1 MEAPSSGLRN
11 WVAVVIGV
19 LIVAGVA
26 AYFAGGAIEHSA
38 RARDAAAAEQ
48 KYTAVKTQLASVQSA
63 NKLLTANVWAYR
75 ATVAL
80 DNRNF
85 GLANDAM
92 ANVVASLNGVDAAAA
107 GLDSAAL
114 KEIQT
119 EAAGVKIAVATNL
132 EAQRSQLVRLA
143 ADITALSGVQR
154 PRPG

>member
-1 MEAPSSGLRN
+1 M
-11 WVAVVIGV
+11 AVVIGA

-26 AYFAGGAIEHSA
+26 AYFAGGTIEHSA
-38 RARDAAAAEQ
+38 RTRDAAAAEQ
-48 KYTAVKTQLASVQSA
+48 KYAAVKTQLQGAQTQLASVQSA
-63 NKLLTANVWAYR
+63 NTLLTANVWAYR

-85 GLANDAM
+85 GLANDAV

-114 KEIQT
+114 KALQV

-132 EAQRSQLVRLA
+132 EAQRSQLLRLA
-143 ADITALSGVQR
+143 ADITALAG
-154 PRPG
+154 PKPTKTD